1 MMENNPQDFLLYRQ
15 VEVELER
22 LANCGQL
29 KKGGRIPGERV
40 LAEKLGVA
48 RGTLRI
54 ALEALEK
61 RNFLIRI
68 PGKGTFLRDN
78 GLTVRNIK
86 IGFVFP
92 EPEISLV
99 FQQYSHYAISSE
111 IWRGILEGCA
121 FKGVTA
127 LFIPAR
133 KTDDPAENRKL
144 FDRIKQDCNAVIF
157 PGSEFEK
164 LSELMKQEN
173 FPFSRAGS
181 TAPCGVDY
189 DREKAVRLAAKHLLG
204 TGCRSVCLL
213 TSNPLPDKVSWPT
226 KQRIFREE
234 FAAAGFPLDDD
245 CFIDLACEDSQVLEN
260 LRQVIPADKPLPD
273 AFFTATP
280 IISFALLHIA
290 AERHWKIPE
299 EIQIMGYANNMSL
312 RRTIPELSH
321 IELPHAAIGRRAVE
335 LLTEKLIEKKHLPAS
350 TLLEGELIQGGT
362 TRKTDFKSTI

>member
-99 FQQYSHYAISSE
+99 FQQYSQYAISSE

-189 DREKAVRLAAKHLLG
+189 DREKAVRLAAKHLLD
-204 TGCRSVCLL
+204 TGCRSVRLFTL
-213 TSNPLPDKVSWPT
+213 NPDNVSWPV
-226 KQRIFREE
+226 KIKIFRQE
-234 FAAAGFPLDDD
+234 FAAAGFPLKDEDFTVLD
-245 CFIDLACEDSQVLEN
+245 CEDFLVLEN
-260 LRQVIPADKPLPD
+260 LRETSPENQPLPD

-280 IISFALLHIA
+280 MISFALLHIA

-299 EIQIMGYANNMSL
+299 DIQIMGYANNMSM

-321 IELPHAAIGRRAVE
+321 ILLPHAAIGRKAVE
-335 LLTEKLIEKKHLPAS
+335 LLTDQLLEKHAQPAS
-350 TLLEGELIQGGT
+350 ILLEGELIQGET
-362 TRKTDFKSTI
+362 TKK

>member
-157 PGSEFEK
+157 PGTEFAA

-173 FPFSRAGS
+173 FPFTRAGS
-181 TAPCGVDY
+181 TTGPGVDY
-189 DREKAVRLAAKHLLG
+189 DREKAVRLAAKHLLA
-204 TGCRSVCLL
+204 TDCRSVCLL
-213 TSNPLPDKVSWPT
+213 TSNPFPDKVSWPT

-260 LRQVIPADKPLPD
+260 LRQIIPADKPLPD

-321 IELPHAAIGRRAVE
+321 IELPHATIGRRAVE
-335 LLTEKLIEKKHLPAS
+335 LLTDQLLEKHALPAS
-350 TLLEGELIQGGT
+350 ILLEGELIQGET
-362 TRKTDFKSTI
+362 TKKII

>member
-1 MMENNPQDFLLYRQ
+1 MR
-15 VEVELER
+15 
-22 LANCGQL
+22 
-29 KKGGRIPGERV
+29 
-40 LAEKLGVA
+40 
-48 RGTLRI
+48 T

-111 IWRGILEGCA
+111 IWRGILEACA
-121 FKGVTA
+121 FKGLTA

-133 KTDDPAENRKL
+133 NTTDAAENREL
-144 FDRIKQDCNAVIF
+144 FERIKKDCSAVVF
-157 PGSEFEK
+157 PGSEFK
-164 LSELMKQEN
+164 NLSELMQQEN
-173 FPFSRAGS
+173 FPFCRAGS
-181 TAPCGVDY
+181 AEHSGVDY

-335 LLTEKLIEKKHLPAS
+335 LLTDKLLERKHLPVS

-362 TRKTDFKSTI
+362 TRITDLKSTT

>member
-1 MMENNPQDFLLYRQ
+1 MENKPQDFLLYRQ
-15 VEVELER
+15 VESELER

-29 KKGGRIPGERV
+29 KKGGRIPGERI

-48 RGTLRI
+48 RGTLRT

-68 PGKGTFLRDN
+68 PGKGTFIRDN
-78 GLTVRNIK
+78 GLTIRNIK

-99 FQQYSHYAISSE
+99 FQEYSHYAISSE
-111 IWRGILEGCA
+111 IWRGILESCA
-121 FKGVTA
+121 LKGLTA

-133 KTDDPAENRKL
+133 KTNDAAENRNL
-144 FDRIKQDCNAVIF
+144 FERIKKDCSAVVF
-157 PGSEFEK
+157 PGNEFKE
-164 LSELMKQEN
+164 LAELMQEEN

-181 TAPCGVDY
+181 TGQSGVDY

-213 TSNPLPDKVSWPT
+213 TSNPLPDRVSWPV

-234 FAAAGFPLDDD
+234 FASAGFPLDDNA
-245 CFIDLACEDSQVLEN
+245 FIDLACEDSLVLEH
-260 LRQVIPADKPLPD
+260 LRKIIPPDKKLPD

-280 IISFALLHIA
+280 IISFALLHLA

-335 LLTEKLIEKKHLPAS
+335 LLTDKLLERKHLPVS

-362 TRKTDFKSTI
+362 TRITDLKSTT

>member
-1 MMENNPQDFLLYRQ
+1 MENNPQDFLLYRQ

-29 KKGGRIPGERV
+29 KRGGRIPGERV

-78 GLTVRNIK
+78 GLTLRNIK

-144 FDRIKQDCNAVIF
+144 LDRIKQDCNAVIF
-157 PGSEFEK
+157 PGSEFKK

-173 FPFSRAGS
+173 FLFTRAGS
-181 TAPCGVDY
+181 TTGPGVDY
-189 DREKAVRLAAKHLLG
+189 DREKAVRLAAKHLLD

-213 TSNPLPDKVSWPT
+213 TSNPLPDRVSWPV
-226 KQRIFREE
+226 KQKIFREE
-234 FAAAGFPLDDD
+234 FASAGFPLNDNA
-245 CFIDLACEDSQVLEN
+245 FIDLACEDSQVLEH
-260 LRQVIPADKPLPD
+260 LRKFIPPEKELPD

-280 IISFALLHIA
+280 MISFALLHIA

-299 EIQIMGYANNMSL
+299 DVQIMGYANNMSM

-321 IELPHAAIGRRAVE
+321 ILLPHAAIGRKAVE
-335 LLTEKLIEKKHLPAS
+335 LLTDQLLEKHAQPAS
-350 TLLEGELIQGGT
+350 ILLEGELIQGET
-362 TRKTDFKSTI
+362 TKK